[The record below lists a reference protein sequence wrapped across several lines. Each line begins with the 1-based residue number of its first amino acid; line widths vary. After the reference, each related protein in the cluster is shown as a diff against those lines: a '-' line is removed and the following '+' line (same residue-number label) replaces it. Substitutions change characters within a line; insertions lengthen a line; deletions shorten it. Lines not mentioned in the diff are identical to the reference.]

1 MEGMERSKQR
11 GDAMIDDSFLILVTV
26 I

>member
-11 GDAMIDDSFLILVTV
+11 GDAMIDDSFLILVAV